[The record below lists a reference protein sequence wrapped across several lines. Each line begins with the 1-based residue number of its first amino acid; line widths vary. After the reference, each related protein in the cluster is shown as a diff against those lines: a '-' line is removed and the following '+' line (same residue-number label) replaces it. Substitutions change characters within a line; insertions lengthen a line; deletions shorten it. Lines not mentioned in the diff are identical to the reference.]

1 MMCEDSAV
9 MADSKRTILDAAISV
24 IARNGVRGLRVEDVA
39 ERAGVAVSLLYYHF
53 DNRSGLIRATLDHAN
68 ERAAHT
74 IEDLDAGR
82 RSGAELI
89 VAMLLAELED
99 PVQEREL
106 SILWSEVMAAAFF
119 DPSLREQLTEA
130 SERWSRLVADAVWRG
145 QEDGSIMAL
154 GAPDDLA
161 ALLTAAIDG
170 ISARWLA
177 GLITRERARELLA
190 MSVASLLGI
199 NDLVVTP

>member
-1 MMCEDSAV
+1 MCEDFAS
-9 MADSKRTILDAAISV
+9 MADRKRIILDAAIST
-24 IARNGVRGLRVEDVA
+24 IARKGVRGLRVEDVA

-53 DNRSGLIRATLDHAN
+53 DNRSGLIRATLKHAN
-68 ERAAHT
+68 ERAAPT
-74 IEDLDAGR
+74 VEDLDSSQ
-82 RSGAELI
+82 RSGAEI
-89 VAMLLAELED
+89 IATMLLAELED
-99 PVQEREL
+99 PVQAREL

-119 DPSLREQLTEA
+119 DPSLHEQLAEA
-130 SERWSRLVADAVWRG
+130 SQRWSTLVADAVWRG

-154 GAPDDLA
+154 GAPDDVA
-161 ALLTAAIDG
+161 ALLTAAVDG

-199 NDLVVTP
+199 NEAVVTS

>member
-1 MMCEDSAV
+1 MCEDFAS
-9 MADSKRTILDAAISV
+9 MADRKRTILDAAISV
-24 IARNGVRGLRVEDVA
+24 IARKGVRGLRVEDVA

-53 DNRSGLIRATLDHAN
+53 DNRSGLIRATLEHAN
-68 ERAAHT
+68 ERAAQT
-74 IEDLDAGR
+74 VEDLDAGQ

-89 VAMLLAELED
+89 VTMLLAELED
-99 PVQEREL
+99 PAQAREL

-119 DPSLREQLTEA
+119 DPSLHEQLAEA
-130 SERWSRLVADAVWRG
+130 SQRWSALVADAVWRG
-145 QEDGSIMAL
+145 QEDGSIAAL

-199 NDLVVTP
+199 SDAVVTP

>member
-1 MMCEDSAV
+1 
-9 MADSKRTILDAAISV
+9 MADRKHTILDAAISV
-24 IARNGVRGLRVEDVA
+24 IARKGVRGLRVEEVA

-53 DNRSGLIRATLDHAN
+53 DNRSGLIRATLKHAN
-68 ERAAHT
+68 ERAAQT
-74 IEDLDAGR
+74 IEDVDGGR

-106 SILWSEVMAAAFF
+106 SILWSEVMSAAFF
-119 DPSLREQLTEA
+119 DPSLHEHLAEA
-130 SERWSRLVADAVWRG
+130 GERWSALVADAVWRG
-145 QEDGSIMAL
+145 QEDGSIAAL
-154 GAPDDLA
+154 GAPHDLA

-190 MSVASLLGI
+190 MSVASLLGV
-199 NDLVVTP
+199 NDMVATP

>member
-1 MMCEDSAV
+1 MCEDRAS
-9 MADSKRTILDAAISV
+9 MADRKRAILDAAIST
-24 IARNGVRGLRVEDVA
+24 IARRGVRGLRVEDVA

-53 DNRSGLIRATLDHAN
+53 GNRSGLIRATLAHAN
-68 ERAAHT
+68 ERAAQT
-74 IEDLDAGR
+74 IEDLDAGH

-89 VAMLLAELED
+89 VTMLLAELED
-99 PVQEREL
+99 PAQAREL

-119 DPSLREQLTEA
+119 DPSLREQLAEA
-130 SERWSRLVADAVWRG
+130 SGRWSTLVADAVWRG
-145 QEDGSIMAL
+145 QEDGSVAAL
-154 GAPDDLA
+154 AAPEDLA

-199 NDLVVTP
+199 NEAVVIR

>member
-1 MMCEDSAV
+1 
-9 MADSKRTILDAAISV
+9 MADRKRTILDAAISV
-24 IARNGVRGLRVEDVA
+24 IARNGVRGLRVEEVA

-53 DNRSGLIRATLDHAN
+53 DNRSGLIRATLQHAN
-68 ERAAHT
+68 ERASQT
-74 IEDLDAGR
+74 IEDLDAGPR
-82 RSGAELI
+82 NGAEL
-89 VAMLLAELED
+89 VVTMLLAELED
-99 PVQEREL
+99 PVQAREL
-106 SILWSEVMAAAFF
+106 SILWSEVLSAAFF
-119 DPSLREQLTEA
+119 DPSLREQLAEA

-145 QEDGSIMAL
+145 QEDGSIAAL
-154 GAPDDLA
+154 AAPDDLA

-199 NDLVVTP
+199 YDPVATS